1 MSKKPLPF
9 EIDAKYD
16 IMSILKGRHEI
27 PYHSRPF
34 MWKRN
39 THIET
44 VVRGV
49 IEDWRNGS
57 IHWLGFIIIYS
68 PTDGMPAITDGQHRI
83 TICFLMIRVLA
94 ELVGSDEPLQ
104 WISQY
109 GTTSILGTSVP
120 AEDQAI
126 LTHYDW
132 KRFPNIHSV
141 YDQDFEAL
149 GNILNHVIPEST
161 TESNIYAAY
170 DDIKDILTEC
180 LLDEESYKSVLRF
193 LHEDIKVTRMTI
205 SDWEFAMNAF
215 NSLNNIKVQIP
226 NSIVLKNRFT
236 RAIGLEHSE
245 AVHTFFN
252 ELAKKYGNKMEFI
265 IEQMMNMQRRVLM
278 SPDEYKVYLASP
290 PDMSTSA
297 FADFQKTAKQWEDNE
312 HLFEE
317 DRFGKILMP
326 LISGHEVKTLC
337 LQPIA
342 FIAGPKHEDLVRL
355 LLRQLSALAIRT
367 DRSLSFNGLKMQTP
381 LRELV
386 TAAFAGKISVQDTCN
401 KLTHLLRQWSPPTG
415 SISERVSTEPYKNK
429 KFSRARAQLLYMA
442 EATDCHEASLDH
454 SKVHIDHIYAKTRRK
469 NTPLLENEENTHRIG
484 NLTPLCGANSEAGM
498 KGNSSLSNKEFSEKV
513 ASYAKSNIAIT
524 RDVSLY
530 HEFLDIQIE
539 ERSLKL
545 ARQLDDLTAAD
556 LAL

>member
-34 MWKRN
+34 MWERN

-49 IEDWRNGS
+49 IEDWRNNS

-83 TICFLMIRVLA
+83 TICFLMIRALA
-94 ELVGSDEPLQ
+94 ELLGSDEPLQ

-126 LTHYDW
+126 LSHYDW
-132 KRFPNIHSV
+132 TRFPNIHSV
-141 YDQDFEAL
+141 YDHDFEAL
-149 GNILNHVIPEST
+149 GNILNDLT
-161 TESNIYAAY
+161 NRMTESKIYAAY
-170 DDIKDILTEC
+170 DDIKDILTKS
-180 LLDEESYKSVLRF
+180 LSDEESYKSVLRF

-205 SDWEFAMNAF
+205 EDWEFAMNAF

-226 NSIVLKNRFT
+226 NSIVLKNRLT
-236 RAIGLEHSE
+236 HAIGMEHSE

-252 ELAKKYGNKMEFI
+252 VLAKKYGNKMEFV
-265 IEQMMNMQRRVLM
+265 IEQMMNMQLRVLK

-297 FADFQKTAKQWEDNE
+297 FVDFQKTAKQWEDNE
-312 HLFEE
+312 RLFEE
-317 DRFGKILMP
+317 DRFGKILLP

-342 FIAGPKHEDLVRL
+342 FIAGPTHVNRIRL

-367 DRSLSFNGLKMQTP
+367 DKPLSFNGMKMQTP
-381 LRELV
+381 LRDLV
-386 TAAFAGKISVQDTCN
+386 ATAFEGKITIPEIFSEITRLL
-401 KLTHLLRQWSPPTG
+401 KLWSPPAG
-415 SISERVSTEPYKNK
+415 SIVERISTELYKNK

-469 NTPLLENEENTHRIG
+469 NTPLLETEENTHRIG

-498 KGNSSLSNKEFSEKV
+498 KGNSSLSNKEFSEKIK
-513 ASYAKSNIAIT
+513 SYAMSNIAMT

-530 HEFLDIQIE
+530 PVFLDTQIE
-539 ERSLKL
+539 ERSLRL
-545 ARQLDDLTAAD
+545 AQQLDDLTAED